1 MIGQFK
7 QESRVSV
14 TDNSANSIYG
24 RGGMEAGP
32 DGMLSFQPGN
42 ALMQNA
48 NGSIRNNPSITE
60 KDNSLYQKGG
70 GGVPLSFGGSNLN

>member
-1 MIGQFK
+1 
-7 QESRVSV
+7 
-14 TDNSANSIYG
+14 
-24 RGGMEAGP
+24 MEAGP

-60 KDNSLYQKGG
+60 KDSSLYQKGG
-70 GGVPLSFGGSNLN
+70 GGVPLSFGGSNLNQMMADANIMDEKETRGSLNI

>member
-1 MIGQFK
+1 MIGQFRD
-7 QESRVSV
+7 ESRVSV

-24 RGGMEAGP
+24 KGGMAPGP

-42 ALMQNA
+42 ALQNA
-48 NGSIRNNPSITE
+48 NNGSIRDNPSIT
-60 KDNSLYQKGG
+60 KDSSLYQK